1 VENNKITFKQLTEN
15 FIYYKLGFK
24 QVYESEILKEWFEL
38 SKQQTIISEDTS
50 IIKRLQRILVDRS
63 SKWNEFELS
72 EWFIGPIMSLI
83 DFNSEDLK
91 LFAFRD
97 IEATVKDYELSGK
110 PDAMI
115 ATGIDSPITPYFCF
129 HKYKRQ
135 TDPNGNPQTQLL
147 GSMITAQEL
156 NNNEKPIYGIYV
168 IGFTWRFVVL
178 HGNTWCES
186 NLFSAD
192 DNSIYD
198 IYKILLALKQIIL
211 GN

>member
-1 VENNKITFKQLTEN
+1 MENNKITFKQLTEN
-15 FIYYKLGFK
+15 FICFKLGYK
-24 QVYESEILKEWFEL
+24 QINNSDVLNNWFEL
-38 SKQQTIISEDTS
+38 SKQQTISSEDLP
-50 IIKRLQRILVDRS
+50 IIKRFQRILSENS

-83 DFNSEDLK
+83 DFNTEDLK

-129 HKYKRQ
+129 HEYKKQ

-147 GSMITAQEL
+147 GAMITAQEL
-156 NNNEKPIYGIYV
+156 NNNEKPVYGIYV
-168 IGFTWRFVVL
+168 IDYAWTFVVMQ
-178 HGNTWCES
+178 GNNWCES
-186 NLFSAD
+186 NSFLAVN
-192 DNSIYD
+192 NSIYD